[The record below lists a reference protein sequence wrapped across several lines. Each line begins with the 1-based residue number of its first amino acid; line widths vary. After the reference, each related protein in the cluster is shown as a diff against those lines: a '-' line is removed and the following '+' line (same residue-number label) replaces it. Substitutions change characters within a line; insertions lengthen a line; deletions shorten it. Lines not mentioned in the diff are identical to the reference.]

1 MRFLC
6 FRFLLDFKILNDSEK
21 KKKRGSHPKKGGMN
35 FVGLPCDFDQQFCK
49 CLGN

>member
-21 KKKRGSHPKKGGMN
+21 KKKERESPKKRGDE
-35 FVGLPCDFDQQFCK
+35 FCGLTV
-49 CLGN
+49 